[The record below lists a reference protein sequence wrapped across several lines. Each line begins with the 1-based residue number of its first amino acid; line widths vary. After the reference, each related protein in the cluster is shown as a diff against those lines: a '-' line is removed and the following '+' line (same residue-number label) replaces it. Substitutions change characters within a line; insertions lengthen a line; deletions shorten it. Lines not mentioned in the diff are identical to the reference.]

1 MGFAHYN
8 IIFDFYKGSEND
20 NKETA
25 KDIANDIT
33 KEILNGVKGNDYKH
47 LIEYQE
53 MNDPS
58 GAREDYQNAFVQ
70 VTPVLSNVIT
80 ETKREIQED
89 MENENLAFLESIE
102 YFTVNS
108 GDM

>member
-1 MGFAHYN
+1 M
-8 IIFDFYKGSEND
+8 
-20 NKETA
+20 
-25 KDIANDIT
+25 
-33 KEILNGVKGNDYKH
+33 KGNDFQQH
-47 LIEYQE
+47 IIEYQE
-53 MNDPS
+53 MMDPEEA
-58 GAREDYQNAFVQ
+58 GGDYQDSFVQ

-108 GDM
+108 GDIY

>member
-1 MGFAHYN
+1 M
-8 IIFDFYKGSEND
+8 
-20 NKETA
+20 
-25 KDIANDIT
+25 
-33 KEILNGVKGNDYKH
+33 KGNDFQQH
-47 LIEYQE
+47 IIEYQE
-53 MNDPS
+53 MKDPEEA
-58 GAREDYQNAFVQ
+58 GGDYQDSFVQ

-108 GDM
+108 GDIY

>member
-1 MGFAHYN
+1 M
-8 IIFDFYKGSEND
+8 
-20 NKETA
+20 
-25 KDIANDIT
+25 KDPEEA
-33 KEILNGVKGNDYKH
+33 GG
-47 LIEYQE
+47 
-53 MNDPS
+53 
-58 GAREDYQNAFVQ
+58 DYQDSFVQ

-108 GDM
+108 GDIY

>member
-1 MGFAHYN
+1 M
-8 IIFDFYKGSEND
+8 
-20 NKETA
+20 
-25 KDIANDIT
+25 
-33 KEILNGVKGNDYKH
+33 
-47 LIEYQE
+47 IEYQE
-53 MNDPS
+53 MKDPEEA
-58 GAREDYQNAFVQ
+58 GGDYQDSFVQ

-108 GDM
+108 GDIY